1 VVTVSTKP
9 LAVPNTVDKS
19 TPLPTKELCRSSAHR
34 GMLLLVVS
42 KSSGFVRRLAVSM
55 GRAS

>member
-1 VVTVSTKP
+1 MTVSTKP

-34 GMLLLVVS
+34 VILLSVS
-42 KSSGFVRRLAVSM
+42 KFSGFVRRLAVLM
-55 GRAS
+55 GWAS